1 MITRF
6 GDMLSESMLN
16 KIKRFNKTQQTI
28 LCFDGIK
35 SEYLEADDL
44 QTYFQP
50 RVINIYNNLIF
61 YSYKTIY

>member
-6 GDMLSESMLN
+6 GDEISEAMINRIKKFN
-16 KIKRFNKTQQTI
+16 KIQQTI

-44 QTYFQP
+44 QMYFQP
-50 RVINIYNNLIF
+50 KV
-61 YSYKTIY
+61 

>member
-1 MITRF
+1 MVTKF

-16 KIKRFNKTQQTI
+16 KIKKFNKTQQTI

-44 QTYFQP
+44 QIYFQP
-50 RVINIYNNLIF
+50 KVFTLYIYKINE
-61 YSYKTIY
+61 